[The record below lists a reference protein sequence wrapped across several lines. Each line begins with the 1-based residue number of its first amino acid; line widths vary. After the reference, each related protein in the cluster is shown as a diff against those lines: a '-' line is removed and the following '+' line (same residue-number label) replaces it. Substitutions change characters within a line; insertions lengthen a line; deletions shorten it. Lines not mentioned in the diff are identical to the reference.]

1 MMTLIKLAIV
11 TLGALANNTTIDR
24 ATVVDVQ
31 THCLCDDV
39 VAVDD
44 GTDMWEFYGTGYHNG
59 DDVIVVRIG
68 DCVVYTQ

>member
-1 MMTLIKLAIV
+1 MMTFIKLAIV
-11 TLGALANNTTIDR
+11 ILEAITNNTTIDY
-24 ATVVDVQ
+24 ATVVKVQ

-44 GTDMWEFYGTGYHNG
+44 GTDVQEFYDTDYHNG
-59 DDVIVVRIG
+59 DDVVIVRIG

>member
-1 MMTLIKLAIV
+1 MMTLIKLAII
-11 TLGALANNTTIDR
+11 TLGAFANNATIDH

-44 GTDMWEFYGTGYHNG
+44 DTDVWEFYGTGYYKG
-59 DDVIVVRIG
+59 DDVVVVRIG
-68 DCVVYTQ
+68 DCIVYTQ